1 MTSACNAAGCRVL
14 AAVTEAYANA
24 SAANVPVL
32 PLAGNHTI
40 ELLKERLVDLNEAP
54 LAEALEETNP
64 IAEVAKVD
72 LAQAPEPTWLRRPI
86 DDLKRSKVNLHR
98 RCLDLFSELTEARA
112 RINDLE
118 RELSVMKY
126 VVKDASKSSEE
137 HRSSGSAIDLEQCT
151 LCATEVGAQV
161 ASVELAYVS

>member
-40 ELLKERLVDLNEAP
+40 
-54 LAEALEETNP
+54 
-64 IAEVAKVD
+64 
-72 LAQAPEPTWLRRPI
+72 
-86 DDLKRSKVNLHR
+86 DDLKRSKANLRR
-98 RCLDLFSELTEARA
+98 RCLDLFSKLTEARA

-137 HRSSGSAIDLEQCT
+137 HSSTGSAIDLEQCT
-151 LCATEVGAQV
+151 LCATEV

>member
-1 MTSACNAAGCRVL
+1 MTSACTAAGCRVL

-40 ELLKERLVDLNEAP
+40 
-54 LAEALEETNP
+54 
-64 IAEVAKVD
+64 
-72 LAQAPEPTWLRRPI
+72 
-86 DDLKRSKVNLHR
+86 DDLKRSKANLRR
-98 RCLDLFSELTEARA
+98 RCLDLFSKLTEARA

-126 VVKDASKSSEE
+126 VVKYASKSSERGAPLKWQCDRPRAV
-137 HRSSGSAIDLEQCT
+137 HPVRDRSCFCRARIRIIGCERVRCMYLRGRLGSRRC
-151 LCATEVGAQV
+151 EV
-161 ASVELAYVS
+161 